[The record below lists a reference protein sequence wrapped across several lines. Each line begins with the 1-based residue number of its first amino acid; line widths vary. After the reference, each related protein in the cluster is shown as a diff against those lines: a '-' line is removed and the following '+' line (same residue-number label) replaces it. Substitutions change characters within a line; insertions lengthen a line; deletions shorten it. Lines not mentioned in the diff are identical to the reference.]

1 MVSNVKV
8 MRNLGII
15 FLIVLILGFLLLT
28 ISYMIPCENSFNQ
41 INHNGDDILHTP
53 KASIATYDT
62 TRNDMYTDKIIL
74 SQISYYNHNV
84 SLIENAMGGYRTDP
98 GNFSQYISGEGE
110 STIHDYPR
118 YWHGHLVI
126 YKPIFYFLD
135 YEGFKVLNLFAE
147 LILVISVLALMIE
160 RNLKNYCVPFLFSL
174 FFIHLEVIGVSLQF
188 STVFNLMLLSLI
200 ILLKYKEFL
209 FKDKRLLYYFLVVG
223 MVTSYSDLL
232 TYPLVTFAIPMIF
245 CLLLEMDNNNLKDA
259 ILKIVLFAVVW
270 TVGYAGMWACKWVI
284 SSFVLNKDVI
294 TMALNQLL
302 FRVDPNS
309 YGDFSRIDA
318 VLKNVLVYKK
328 RAYMIIFA
336 FIGVYYVKR
345 LISHRKNIKVNKVK
359 RVVPL
364 LIMAAAPFVWYFVA
378 CSHSYIHYWFTY
390 RELLIFFLAIFC
402 CAEYMIIDEMYNP
415 NHT

>member
-1 MVSNVKV
+1 
-8 MRNLGII
+8 
-15 FLIVLILGFLLLT
+15 
-28 ISYMIPCENSFNQ
+28 
-41 INHNGDDILHTP
+41 
-53 KASIATYDT
+53 
-62 TRNDMYTDKIIL
+62 
-74 SQISYYNHNV
+74 
-84 SLIENAMGGYRTDP
+84 
-98 GNFSQYISGEGE
+98 
-110 STIHDYPR
+110 
-118 YWHGHLVI
+118 
-126 YKPIFYFLD
+126 
-135 YEGFKVLNLFAE
+135 
-147 LILVISVLALMIE
+147 
-160 RNLKNYCVPFLFSL
+160 
-174 FFIHLEVIGVSLQF
+174 
-188 STVFNLMLLSLI
+188 MLLSLI

-378 CSHSYIHYWFTY
+378 CNHSYIHYRPSCRHAPSKTVPCWS
-390 RELLIFFLAIFC
+390 
-402 CAEYMIIDEMYNP
+402 P
-415 NHT
+415 